1 MTLNCENNVVL
12 GTGPVGLA
20 VMDELVAR
28 GRQVILVNR
37 SGRVD
42 ETLPTGVQIVAGDVT
57 DPDFVAQIASG
68 ADVVFH
74 CAQPGYA
81 NWPALFPPI
90 NNGILEGVAR
100 THARLVVTDNLYMY
114 GPTNGAPLREDLPYA
129 ATGPKGRT
137 RAEMATQF
145 LDAHHNGRIQVTIGR
160 ASDFYG
166 PRVLGSAVGE
176 VIFEPA
182 LQGKTAN
189 ALGNPDLPHT
199 YTYIKDFAR
208 ALVTLSEYAEAF
220 GQAWH
225 VPSAPAISTRAFVDL
240 VAAEVGQPV
249 KLRTA
254 GKLTLTVLGVFVPEM
269 REFKE
274 MLYEFDEPFVVDHG
288 RYRQQFGNGV
298 TPHAIAIGETV
309 AWYRQHL
316 AQD

>member
-37 SGRVD
+37 SGRVA
-42 ETLPTGVQIVAGDVT
+42 ETLPTGVKIVAGDVT
-57 DPDFVAQIASG
+57 NPDFVAQVAAG

-81 NWPALFPPI
+81 NWPTLFPPI
-90 NNGILEGVAR
+90 NDGILEGVAR
-100 THARLVVTDNLYMY
+100 TTARLVVTDNLYMY

-145 LDAHHNGRIQVTIGR
+145 LDAHRNGRIQVTIGR

-208 ALVTLSEYAEAF
+208 ALVTLSEHEAAF

-288 RYRQQFGNGV
+288 RYKQQFGNGS
-298 TPHAIAIGETV
+298 TPHDVAIGETV
-309 AWYRQHL
+309 AWYRQHV
-316 AQD
+316 AQN